1 VVLAL
6 RLMSGDSVLDG
17 FTLRGAAIGGQGLRA
32 WDGNLLTVR
41 NCIIED
47 FDGSDR
53 GAAGGI
59 QCYRNPLSLYE
70 STVRR
75 CLGADAGGL
84 RVHES
89 DALVDGCSF
98 EECDIGIN
106 ANAITGTN
114 SLIVR
119 NSRFVR
125 NTKVGLLKGQQIHT
139 ALIED
144 CWFEEN
150 RGDEGL
156 NALIVGGP
164 PAIVQRCVF
173 VNNTSIGDPG
183 AIKWQSSSGAIRN
196 NTFVNNVALP
206 PGNNGSTVEI
216 FGIGN
221 VEFAGNIIVGS
232 EGGFALRVG
241 TANVTDS
248 CNVFWNN
255 ADGDAFGIELD
266 PSSVFADPEFCNAE
280 AGDFTVQS
288 TSPCA
293 PENTLGCGGIGA
305 FGVGCGS
312 VSVRDETWARIK
324 GMYR

>member
-1 VVLAL
+1 
-6 RLMSGDSVLDG
+6 
-17 FTLRGAAIGGQGLRA
+17 
-32 WDGNLLTVR
+32 
-41 NCIIED
+41 
-47 FDGSDR
+47 
-53 GAAGGI
+53 
-59 QCYRNPLSLYE
+59 
-70 STVRR
+70 
-75 CLGADAGGL
+75 
-84 RVHES
+84 
-89 DALVDGCSF
+89 
-98 EECDIGIN
+98 
-106 ANAITGTN
+106 
-114 SLIVR
+114 
-119 NSRFVR
+119 
-125 NTKVGLLKGQQIHT
+125 
-139 ALIED
+139 
-144 CWFEEN
+144 
-150 RGDEGL
+150 
-156 NALIVGGP
+156 
-164 PAIVQRCVF
+164 
-173 VNNTSIGDPG
+173 
-183 AIKWQSSSGAIRN
+183 
-196 NTFVNNVALP
+196 VNNVALP

-293 PENTLGCGGIGA
+293 PGNTLGCGGIGA
-305 FGVGCGS
+305 FGVGCGT